1 MIVYLWNE
9 QYYFCLKK
17 LSAVNL
23 LNCWVVIELSC
34 SWSVAILFWISLTFV
49 FLSDLLTKLVT
60 LGILFLTALR
70 LVLVAKVVIS
80 GILSSIFLILT
91 LYTFF

>member
-1 MIVYLWNE
+1 M
-9 QYYFCLKK
+9 
-17 LSAVNL
+17 
-23 LNCWVVIELSC
+23 IELSC

-49 FLSDLLTKLVT
+49 LLSDLLTKLVT